1 MDQNFDHQ
9 VNLHLLVFDVAQAKP
24 RLGDAEPRLRI
35 LRPEERQAERAS
47 MIVVRRLLVVIHSR
61 GSPNVAIDTRT
72 NNVNTSKDKS
82 RLILLHI
89 ITGGLITVHQWQIPS
104 HTTPGFSARHITP
117 LQWRPPGGTA
127 VEEEGGLGGRPRG
140 GGGAGAISAWPKC
153 GFRRSMDTTSALL
166 PESETSGI

>member
-1 MDQNFDHQ
+1 VNFLHALKLSEVVVLTESLLDGLVRVLLRWVGDEVQDGPQALLGQGIDDQIK
-9 VNLHLLVFDVAQAKP
+9 LHLLVLDVAQAKP

-47 MIVVRRLLVVIHSR
+47 MVVVRRLLVVIHSR

-89 ITGGLITVHQWQIPS
+89 ITGGLITVH
-104 HTTPGFSARHITP
+104 
-117 LQWRPPGGTA
+117 
-127 VEEEGGLGGRPRG
+127 
-140 GGGAGAISAWPKC
+140 
-153 GFRRSMDTTSALL
+153 
-166 PESETSGI
+166 